1 MTAKN
6 HFIKDLKKDRN
17 YFGFA
22 TDPDLKNDERQE
34 EWYSQRKENG
44 FDDTETWSL
53 KTTIAKFVLPRLK
66 GFKERH
72 FDHPCDITF
81 EKWDEILDE
90 MIFSFEYYA
99 KDEWKPISDEEF
111 KRVEKGMKLF
121 GEYYGDLWW

>member
-1 MTAKN
+1 MTMN
-6 HFIKDLKKDRN
+6 VNESIKKLKKDRN

-22 TDPDLKNDERQE
+22 TEMVNDDRQE
-34 EWYSQRKENG
+34 EWYNQRKENG

-66 GFKERH
+66 WFKERH
-72 FDHPCDITF
+72 FDNPWDITF
-81 EKWDEILDE
+81 EKWDEILDN

-99 KDEWKPISDEEF
+99 KDEWKPISDEDF
-111 KRVEKGMKLF
+111 KKVEEGMKLF